1 MPEQEYHSGRKL
13 GELYGD
19 LFHER
24 PMLSHAGGLGMR
36 TYLIAFALLL
46 VAGAAAASDTT
57 TIEGF
62 LTALDAGTRINWA
75 FGLLHDCT
83 SVPSETEYASHN
95 MEVRTGPDGHFTF
108 KVEASCYDLFVSAM
122 WFAPLPERI
131 CVQKAHAAT
140 VKLRMKADRRTNLR
154 ID

>member
-1 MPEQEYHSGRKL
+1 MPEQEYHFGRKL

-83 SVPSETEYASHN
+83 SLNISQLNRKRLSLHGITLLT
-95 MEVRTGPDGHFTF
+95 R
-108 KVEASCYDLFVSAM
+108 KKSCHEGEQPYDYRV
-122 WFAPLPERI
+122 
-131 CVQKAHAAT
+131 
-140 VKLRMKADRRTNLR
+140 
-154 ID
+154 